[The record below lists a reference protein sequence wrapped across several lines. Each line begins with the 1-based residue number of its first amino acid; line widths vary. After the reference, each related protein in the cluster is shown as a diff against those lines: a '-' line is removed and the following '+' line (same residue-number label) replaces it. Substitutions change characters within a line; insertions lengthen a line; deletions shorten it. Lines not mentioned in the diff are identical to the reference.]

1 MNLQIR
7 RILQI
12 VSVLIGLFLVF
23 RYVFPLIFPFLLGLL
38 LALGAEPAV
47 KFLSGK
53 CRFPR
58 ALATGVGVSLAFL
71 LLTLTA
77 ALGLGLILRE
87 LKALAGILPELEQT
101 LRTGMDS
108 LSGWMLE
115 LAGRAP
121 EGIRSL
127 LTRNVTEFFSGGS
140 ALLDRGM
147 DVLLRLA
154 SGILSR
160 VPGSALSLGTGIIS
174 SFMISAKLPGIRSFL
189 RGRLPWEKLRPL
201 TETMRAVK
209 TAVFGW
215 LKAQLKLS
223 GITFFVMTAGF
234 MLLRISYAPLWAVL
248 VAVVDAMPILGS
260 GTVLLPWSLISFLQG
275 DHVRAFALLGLYG
288 AAAVTRTVMEPRLVG
303 KQLGLDPL
311 VTLIA
316 LYAGYR
322 LFGLPGM
329 LLSPLLA
336 VTVIQLLNLR
346 PSES

>member
-1 MNLQIR
+1 MNPSIR
-7 RILQI
+7 RIGRTALAVFGI
-12 VSVLIGLFLVF
+12 FLFF
-23 RYVFPLIFPFLLGLL
+23 RYGFPLVFPFLLGLL
-38 LALGAEPAV
+38 LALAAEPV
-47 KFLSGK
+47 VGLLQRK

-58 ALATGVGVSLAFL
+58 ALATGVGVSMALL
-71 LLTLTA
+71 LLTLTV
-77 ALGLGLILRE
+77 ALVLGLILRE
-87 LKALAGILPELEQT
+87 LKLLAGILPELEEA

-121 EGIRSL
+121 EGLRSL
-127 LTRNVTEFFSGGS
+127 LKRNVTELFSGGS
-140 ALLDRGM
+140 ALLDKGM

-174 SFMISAKLPGIRSFL
+174 GYMISAKLPALRRFL
-189 RGRLPWEKLRPL
+189 REKLPWEKLRPL
-201 TETMRAVK
+201 TESLRSVK

-223 GITFFVMTAGF
+223 GITFALMTAGF
-234 MLLRISYAPLWAVL
+234 LLLRVPYAPLWAVL
-248 VAVVDAMPILGS
+248 VAVVDALPILGS

-288 AAAVTRTVMEPRLVG
+288 AAAVTRSVMEPRLVG

-311 VTLIA
+311 VTLAA
-316 LYAGYR
+316 LYVGYR
-322 LFGLPGM
+322 LFGLAGM
-329 LLSPLLA
+329 LLSPLMA
-336 VTVIQLLNLR
+336 VTAVQLLSAR
-346 PSES
+346 QSE